1 MIKNIK
7 FFLFLSLFNV
17 ILISPSKSENVSIAF
32 VDVQKILSESNSGK
46 KFQKSISDKVN
57 KNLKIVQKE
66 EKDLK
71 NQESEILKQKNILS
85 KEELDNKIT
94 KFQKEVQ
101 TFRNKKKKFDTDI
114 SKERSKFV
122 NKMFE
127 YLNKILANY
136 ASEKSISLIVQKKN
150 ILIGKSELDIT
161 KDILKI
167 FNDQVKSIN

>member
-167 FNDQVKSIN
+167 FNDQVKLKN

>member
-46 KFQKSISDKVN
+46 KFQKLISDKVN
-57 KNLKIVQKE
+57 KNLKIVKKE

-71 NQESEILKQKNILS
+71 SQESEILKKKNILS
-85 KEELDNKIT
+85 KDELDNKIK
-94 KFQKEVQ
+94 KFQKAVQ
-101 TFRNKKKKFDTDI
+101 TFRKKKKKFDTDI

-167 FNDQVKSIN
+167 FNDQVKLKN

>member
-1 MIKNIK
+1 M
-7 FFLFLSLFNV
+7 
-17 ILISPSKSENVSIAF
+17 
-32 VDVQKILSESNSGK
+32 
-46 KFQKSISDKVN
+46 
-57 KNLKIVQKE
+57 
-66 EKDLK
+66 
-71 NQESEILKQKNILS
+71 KQKNILS

-167 FNDQVKSIN
+167 FNDQVKLKN

>member
-101 TFRNKKKKFDTDI
+101 NFRNKKKKFDTDI